1 MRDECMSNGRPE
13 RRIRSRGEKGWAM
26 NKKKKRKGK
35 EREKERGGRERR

>member
-26 NKKKKRKGK
+26 NKKKRKGK
-35 EREKERGGRERR
+35 EGEKERGGRERR